1 MTGAKGQ
8 RLRLDAILPV
18 AVVTVSL
25 LLTGCTPGAAPLPLT
40 PPATSSPLESAG
52 AKDEPATL
60 VAPSPDAKTGVSASA
75 ERSVHFTAQGDIGV
89 GEDAKRVLDAIA
101 GLRPQLSLALG
112 DFTYKAGI
120 EQQFCDMVKGKLG
133 AQFPYQLVTGNHE
146 SDGHDGD
153 IANLV
158 KCLPNRLP
166 GLVGDYGTQWYAD
179 YPARNP
185 LVRIIMLSPGI
196 KFHDG
201 KTLDYSKNSE
211 RWRWAAQALDEA
223 ESKKIPWTVV
233 GMHTPCLSIGKYDC
247 VAGEDLTNL
256 LLDKKVDLVLTG
268 HNHSYQR
275 THQLSLGPGCTM
287 LVVGDY
293 SKDCVT
299 DSDGSMAKGAGTVFA
314 TSGLGGAGLHRVHE
328 DDSELRYF
336 AAWSGQNRRAAF
348 GTLDVTASADRL
360 DAKFVPAKNSSFTD
374 SFRIEK
380 K

>member
-1 MTGAKGQ
+1 MAM
-8 RLRLDAILPV
+8 
-18 AVVTVSL
+18 SL
-25 LLTGCTPGAAPLPLT
+25 LLAGCAPGAAPHA
-40 PPATSSPLESAG
+40 PATSGTQESPG
-52 AKDEPATL
+52 AQGN
-60 VAPSPDAKTGVSASA
+60 PSPTEETPPEASYSPGASASA
-75 ERSVHFTAQGDIGV
+75 TRSVHFTAQGDIGV
-89 GEDAKRVLDAIA
+89 GKDAKRVLDAIA

-120 EQQFCDMVKGKLG
+120 EQPFCDMVKGKLG
-133 AQFPYQLVTGNHE
+133 AEFPYQLVTGNHE

-166 GLVGDYGTQWYAD
+166 GLVGEYGTQWYVD
-179 YPARNP
+179 YPARDP

-196 KFHDG
+196 KFRDG
-201 KTLDYSKNSE
+201 KTLSYARNST
-211 RWRWAAQALDEA
+211 RWRWTAEALDRA
-223 ESKKIPWTVV
+223 KAKKIPWTVV

-275 THQLSLGPGCTM
+275 THQLRLGPGCTT
-287 LVVGDY
+287 LVVGDF
-293 SKDCVT
+293 SKDCVA
-299 DSDGSMAKGAGTVFA
+299 DSEGSMDKGSGTVFA
-314 TSGLGGAGLHRVHE
+314 TSGLGGAGLHLVHE

-348 GTLDVTASADRL
+348 GTLDVTVSADRL
-360 DAKFVPAKNSSFTD
+360 DAKFVPAKDSSFTD